1 MYHKPNESQ
10 LVAVRGT
17 LKTSKSLT
25 STSLPSSFAFLQEKS
40 RLNFSS
46 EDKNIYMYFVLSLYN
61 VKTVMYKT
69 KDDAHNIHWWILQP
83 RQIHVQCTQQ
93 GALRTSRAAT
103 GTETDTCK
111 AKTLG

>member
-1 MYHKPNESQ
+1 MFYSLHNTLWHQQLGRKGGKNRGCIGLKPGHNLYHKPNESQ

-69 KDDAHNIHWWILQP
+69 KDDAH
-83 RQIHVQCTQQ
+83 
-93 GALRTSRAAT
+93 
-103 GTETDTCK
+103 
-111 AKTLG
+111 